1 MERPPT
7 LKEIATQT
15 GVTANTV
22 SLALRDS
29 PLVAPETKARIRE
42 AARDMGYVYNGVAQS
57 LRRGKSRTV
66 AIVLG
71 DISNLLFAILTR
83 ALEGELRPRGYQVMI
98 FSTEESP
105 EWELRAIKTAISQQ
119 VGGVILCPCQQSRE
133 GLDLLRRHGIPCVL
147 MGRYFA
153 DVEEDA
159 VFWDDRAGGIL
170 ATRHLI
176 ERGCRRILF
185 LNGPLWLSSA
195 RERGAGYRQAMEEA
209 GLEPLEQ
216 VISALARDAQS
227 MLAEAWKSAAPID
240 GLFAFSD
247 LIALEAA
254 RWVQEQGLFI
264 PQQVRMVGFDDIQ
277 SHIGLPFGLSS
288 VAADKQEEASQIV
301 SLLLRRME
309 DADAPPRQIRI
320 PVCLSARRSSEG

>member
-1 MERPPT
+1 MKKPPT
-7 LKEIATQT
+7 LKEIAGRT

-29 PLVAPETKARIRE
+29 PLVTPETKARIQE

-83 ALEGELRPRGYQVMI
+83 ALEGALRSSGFQVMI

-105 EWELRAIKTAISQQ
+105 ERELQAIKTAISQQ

-133 GLDLLRRHGIPCVL
+133 GLKLLRRHGIPWVL

-153 DVEEDA
+153 DAEEDA
-159 VFWDDRAGGIL
+159 VFWDDRTGGTL

-176 ERGCRRILF
+176 AKGCRRILF

-195 RERGAGYRQAMEEA
+195 VERREGYLQAMEEA
-209 GLEPLEQ
+209 GLEPFEQ
-216 VISALARDAQS
+216 GISALARDAQPT
-227 MLAEAWKSAAPID
+227 LARAWASAEPID

-254 RWVQEQGLFI
+254 RWIQERGLLI
-264 PQQVRMVGFDDIQ
+264 PRQVRVVGFDDIQ

-288 VAADKQEEASQIV
+288 IAADKQDEARQIV
-301 SLLLRRME
+301 SLLFRRME
-309 DADAPPRQIRI
+309 DADAPARQIRI
-320 PVCLSARRSSEG
+320 PVHLAVRSSSEG